1 MHKMTLEEARAACAK
16 QGGFLTV
23 IYTQKITRSGV
34 GDEIANPGD
43 CIPADKFDMAGRQ
56 VSPPAK

>member
-1 MHKMTLEEARAACAK
+1 MHKMTLEEAQAECTK

-34 GDEIANPGD
+34 GDEIASPGD
-43 CIPADKFDMAGRQ
+43 CISSDKFDMAGR
-56 VSPPAK
+56 PAPAK